1 MMKALTIDRLHAES
15 QRLKSLFGWAVG
27 LGAFLLFSQILYVP
41 LKGLIFA
48 IGTPD
53 MVGASAMIMETAVRS
68 LPAVALI
75 AALWTARQLFEV
87 YSGGTILSARGGRL
101 IGRVGDWLTVSAILA
116 LAVGPANDRMDAVT
130 GAYITTQIAL
140 ICVGLA
146 IRLLG
151 RVQAVAADIA
161 ADHAQIV

>member
-1 MMKALTIDRLHAES
+1 MKVLTIDQLQGES
-15 QRLKSLFGWAVG
+15 LRLKSLLGWVVG
-27 LGAFLLFSQILYVP
+27 LGAFLLFSQIFYVP

-48 IGTPD
+48 IGTSGLT
-53 MVGASAMIMETAVRS
+53 GAAASITETAVRS
-68 LPAVALI
+68 LPAIALL
-75 AALWTARQLFEV
+75 AALWTARKLFAV
-87 YSGGTILSARGGRL
+87 YTTGAILSAQGGRM
-101 IGRVGDWLTVSAILA
+101 IGRVGDWLTLSAILA
-116 LAVGPANDRMDAVT
+116 LAVGPASERMDAVT

>member
-1 MMKALTIDRLHAES
+1 MKALTNDQLRAQSL
-15 QRLKSLFGWAVG
+15 RLKSLFGWAVG

-41 LKGLIFA
+41 LKGIIFA

-53 MVGASAMIMETAVRS
+53 LANAAATIVEIVVRS

-75 AALWTARQLFEV
+75 AALWKARQLFEAYAV
-87 YSGGTILSARGGRL
+87 GAILSARGGQL
-101 IGRVGDWLTVSAILA
+101 LGRMGDWLTVSAVLA
-116 LAVGPANDRMDAVT
+116 LAVGPASDRMDAVT

-146 IRLLG
+146 LRLLG
-151 RVQAVAADIA
+151 GVQAVAAEIA
-161 ADHAQIV
+161 ADHSQIV